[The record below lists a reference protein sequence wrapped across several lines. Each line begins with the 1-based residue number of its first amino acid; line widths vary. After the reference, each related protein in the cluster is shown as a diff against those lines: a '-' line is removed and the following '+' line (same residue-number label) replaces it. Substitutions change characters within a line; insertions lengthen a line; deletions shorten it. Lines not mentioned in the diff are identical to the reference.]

1 VDGHCFAGSSPGD
14 VPFDH
19 QSTTDSELARTRG
32 KNLELYLTT
41 RDAFSS
47 WLPNVCANVTF
58 INFATTINYLHY
70 FIKERIFSSE
80 RPTEHKLNKSLRL
93 EQQKI
98 EAELTV
104 NEQALLEVLN
114 TNENILENEDVTKQ
128 LDKLKQKSLDLQQ
141 KEEAQSAQFKVI
153 TGILESY
160 DKVVSKIVQV

>member
-1 VDGHCFAGSSPGD
+1 M
-14 VPFDH
+14 
-19 QSTTDSELARTRG
+19 
-32 KNLELYLTT
+32 
-41 RDAFSS
+41 
-47 WLPNVCANVTF
+47 
-58 INFATTINYLHY
+58 
-70 FIKERIFSSE
+70 
-80 RPTEHKLNKSLRL
+80 RL

-153 TGILESY
+153 TDILES
-160 DKVVSKIVQV
+160 